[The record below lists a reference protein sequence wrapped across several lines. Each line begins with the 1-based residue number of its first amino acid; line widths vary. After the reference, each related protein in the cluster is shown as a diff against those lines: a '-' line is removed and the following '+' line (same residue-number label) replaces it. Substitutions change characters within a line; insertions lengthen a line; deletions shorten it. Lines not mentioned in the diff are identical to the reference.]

1 MKVKKRKATKSK
13 PVKEPKVSAAEVRV
27 KVELANDRI
36 DEFYK
41 AKAGYLSMLSQAF
54 NPMKHWQLFN
64 DWQVSDVMFR
74 NVDDEGKPGGPTFAE
89 RTKVNMELIRGGGVG
104 ILAFMTRYRQR
115 LWRLCDQPESI
126 TGLTVEMRNQLL
138 GFRHKAG
145 LEERSAT
152 DEEIFAELQLHDG
165 ALKQTAAALRQ
176 RHLTCANER
185 LC

>member
-64 DWQVSDVMFR
+64 D
-74 NVDDEGKPGGPTFAE
+74 
-89 RTKVNMELIRGGGVG
+89 
-104 ILAFMTRYRQR
+104 
-115 LWRLCDQPESI
+115 
-126 TGLTVEMRNQLL
+126 
-138 GFRHKAG
+138 
-145 LEERSAT
+145 
-152 DEEIFAELQLHDG
+152 
-165 ALKQTAAALRQ
+165 
-176 RHLTCANER
+176 
-185 LC
+185 